1 MNQLL
6 KIEGGSAA
14 FPDGPPAWP
23 VAGDAIFKSV
33 NDALISG
40 QWGLYE
46 GELLEQTHSALQ
58 KMWGL
63 SHCLLC
69 SSGTVA
75 VELALRAAGVKADDE
90 VILAAYDFPGNFRA
104 IEAIGAR
111 PVLIDVLPGRWTI
124 DARHLKMATSDK
136 TRAVIVSHLHGET
149 ADIESL
155 VAIAHDAKI
164 QVIED
169 VCQSPGAMLNG
180 RMLGTFGDVVTLSF
194 GGSKLLSAGR
204 GGAVL
209 CDDESLLQRARI
221 FAHRGNDA
229 FPFSQIQAAL
239 LLPQLSQ
246 LESFNQR
253 RLSAVQRITAAL
265 SETKWLQSLEVG
277 SLPAGNI
284 PAFYKLPIRLKQ
296 NAPYERA
303 AYLDVVAQEGIM
315 LAEGFRGFVKR
326 SSRRCRKVGDLKHSR
341 SAAAMTMLLH
351 HPILLS
357 SNSDIDRLIE
367 ALGRAERYVIG

>member
-1 MNQLL
+1 M
-6 KIEGGSAA
+6 
-14 FPDGPPAWP
+14 WP
-23 VAGDAIFKSV
+23 VASDAIVASV
-33 NDALISG
+33 KDALASG

-63 SHCLLC
+63 EHSLLC

-75 VELALRAAGVKADDE
+75 VELALRAAGVKAQDE

-111 PVLIDVLPGRWTI
+111 PVLVDVLPDRWTM
-124 DARHLKMATSDK
+124 DVQQFKAALSPQ
-136 TRAVIVSHLHGET
+136 TRAVLVSHLHGET
-149 ADIESL
+149 ADIEAL
-155 VAIAHDAKI
+155 VAVAAEA
-164 QVIED
+164 QVKVVED

-180 RMLGTFGDVVTLSF
+180 RMLGTFGDVATLSF

-209 CDDESLLQRARI
+209 CDNESMLQRARI

-239 LLPQLSQ
+239 LLPQLAQ
-246 LESFNQR
+246 LEDLNQR
-253 RLSAVQRITAAL
+253 RLSAAARITAAL
-265 SETKWLQSLEVG
+265 AEAKWLQSLDES
-277 SLPAGNI
+277 SLCETGM
-284 PAFYKLPIRLKQ
+284 PAFYKVPIRIKEG
-296 NAPYERA
+296 APFDRA
-303 AYLDVVAQEGIM
+303 SFLAVVEQEGIM
-315 LAEGFRGFVKR
+315 LAEGFRGFAKR
-326 SSRRCRKVGDLKHSR
+326 SARRCRSVGDLKHSR
-341 SAAAMTMLLH
+341 SAAAQTMLLH

-357 SNSDIDRLIE
+357 SDSDIDRLIE
-367 ALGRAERYVIG
+367 TLGRAERYVIG

>member
-6 KIEGGSAA
+6 KIEGGSAE

-23 VAGDAIFKSV
+23 VASDAIVASV
-33 NDALISG
+33 NDALANG

-46 GELLEQTHSALQ
+46 GELLERTHALLET
-58 KMWGL
+58 MWGL
-63 SHCLLC
+63 EHSLLC

-75 VELALRAAGVKADDE
+75 VELALRAAGVKAQDE

-111 PVLIDVLPGRWTI
+111 PVLVDVSPDRWTM
-124 DARHLKMATSDK
+124 DAQQFKAALSPE
-136 TRAVIVSHLHGET
+136 TRAILVSHLHGET

-155 VAIAHDAKI
+155 VAIAKDA
-164 QVIED
+164 QVQVVED
-169 VCQSPGAMLNG
+169 VCQSPGAMLGG
-180 RMLGTFGDVVTLSF
+180 RKLGTFGDVAVFSF

-209 CDDESLLQRARI
+209 CNDDSMLQRARI

-239 LLPQLSQ
+239 LLPQLAQ
-246 LESFNQR
+246 IEDLNQR
-253 RLSAVQRITAAL
+253 RLSAAVRITVALAGSKWIESLNESSL
-265 SETKWLQSLEVG
+265 SEGDL
-277 SLPAGNI
+277 
-284 PAFYKLPIRLKQ
+284 PAFYKLPMRIKEG
-296 NAPYERA
+296 APFDRA
-303 AYLDVVAQEGIM
+303 SFLAVVQPEGIA
-315 LAEGFRGFVKR
+315 LAEGFRGFTKR
-326 SSRRCRKVGDLKHSR
+326 SARRCRRVGDLKHAQSV
-341 SAAAMTMLLH
+341 AATTMLLH

-357 SNSDIDRLIE
+357 GESDIDRLIE
-367 ALGRAERYVIG
+367 TLGRAEKYLIE